1 MEFENLY
8 KMYSQK
14 IFRVCL
20 GYFNDVDK
28 AKDVTQ
34 DVFISVFE
42 NLKTLKHY
50 ENVSGWIYR
59 IASNKC
65 LRQIENEKRIQMVDH
80 LDVLNL
86 EDIENSTKE
95 ARFIKLHQC
104 IAGLPEIDR
113 IIIGLYL
120 EDLSQKDIAE
130 IVGLSHANIRVRI
143 HRIKEVLTEKMQHN
157 D

>member
-1 MEFENLY
+1 
-8 KMYSQK
+8 MYSQK

-34 DVFISVFE
+34 DVFINVFE

-65 LRQIENEKRIQMVDH
+65 LRQIENEKRIQLVDH
-80 LDVLNL
+80 YDVFKI

-95 ARFIKLHQC
+95 ERFIKLHQC
-104 IAGLPEIDR
+104 ISSLPEIDR

-130 IVGLSHANIRVRI
+130 VVGLSHANIRVRV

-157 D
+157 E